1 MIDSLRVQQV
11 LINLIQNSIK
21 FSQPNDLIKLQI
33 VRSKLKV
40 EENEGQEFEF
50 LIKITDQGIGISESD
65 RKNLFKPY
73 F

>member
-40 EENEGQEFEF
+40 EENEGQEYEF

>member
-1 MIDSLRVQQV
+1 
-11 LINLIQNSIK
+11 
-21 FSQPNDLIKLQI
+21 LQI

-40 EENEGQEFEF
+40 EENEGQEYEF